1 MGKGFKKRQV
11 IISFSAVF
19 LVGSSFW
26 YCLPE
31 PLFND
36 PYSSILLS
44 RNEHLL
50 GARIA
55 ADEQWRFPPIEQ
67 YQLASK
73 FTSAIIEFED
83 KRFMSHWGVDPV
95 AITRALYLNI
105 SQNKIVSG
113 ASTLSM
119 QVIRLAR
126 KNNKR
131 SYFEKIIEM
140 IMALRLEMSY
150 NKQEIL
156 ALYAS
161 HAPFGGNVVGL
172 ETAAWRY
179 FGRNANQLSWA
190 EACTLAVLPN
200 SPALIH
206 PARNRQKLKQKRDA
220 LLDSLFQAKIL
231 SKTTLS
237 LALSE
242 NLPQKPLPLPNVASH
257 LLETENLK
265 QQGNKLNKVS
275 RLYSTINQQL
285 QIDVRDIVFQHSK
298 KLSQSKIHNAAAL
311 VINNETFEVMA
322 YIGNSNTNNDFEL
335 GYAIDLIHRPRSTG
349 SILKPLLYASMLQQ
363 SEILPDTLIPDL
375 PTQYA
380 GYTPKNYDR
389 LYRGAVP
396 AKVALARSLN
406 IPAVRM
412 LKQHSV
418 DRFYDF
424 LKNMGM
430 STLHRTPENYG
441 LTLILGGAEGT
452 LWDIATMYANLAD
465 IARATNAAMDT
476 RYKTLKVMREG
487 TSNKNTK
494 TNLGHTREIQPA
506 AAWLTLKAL
515 LEVSRPGDEGYW
527 KNFNSSQKIA
537 WKTGTSYG
545 LRDAWAVGNT
555 AKYTVA
561 VWVGNASGEG
571 NPGLTGVSAAAPI
584 LFDIFNRLETSDWF
598 KAPYYLMKEVSVCE
612 NDGYLANQYCATKS
626 QWIPKESHFD
636 KTSQNHIVVH
646 LDRNGYRVHG
656 QCEKVSNMQHKNWF
670 ILPAGQEFYY
680 KQLHANYRTIPP
692 YRKDCEANIAAINTL
707 NGNTS
712 NGLNNPIEILYP
724 TPGTKLYI
732 PIYLNEK
739 HGSAIFKAVHRG
751 RNASLYWHL
760 DKRYIGKTDIFHQ
773 REFQIKPGIHVLT
786 LVDEQGNS
794 VSRQFE
800 VLGKQGKAF

>member
-1 MGKGFKKRQV
+1 MGTSRQKRRLV
-11 IISFSAVF
+11 ITLIA
-19 LVGSSFW
+19 LILAGSSFW
-26 YCLPE
+26 LCLPE

-44 RNEHLL
+44 RNDRLL

-55 ADEQWRFPPIEQ
+55 LDEQWRFPPIEKNN
-67 YQLASK
+67 LADK

-131 SYFEKIIEM
+131 SYVEKIIEM
-140 IMALRLEMSY
+140 IMALRLELSY

-220 LLDSLFQAKIL
+220 LLASLFQNKSI

-265 QQGNKLNKVS
+265 RQASNVKKSS
-275 RLYSTINQQL
+275 RLYSTIDQQL
-285 QIDVRDIVFQHSK
+285 QVAVRDIVFQHSK

-311 VINNETFEVMA
+311 VINNETFEVLA
-322 YIGNSNTNNDFEL
+322 YIGNSNTVNDFEL

-363 SEILPDTLIPDL
+363 SEILPDTLVADL

-380 GYTPKNYDR
+380 GYSPENYDR

-396 AKVALARSLN
+396 AKIALARSLN

-418 DRFYDF
+418 ARFYDL

-452 LWDIATMYANLAD
+452 LWDIASMYANLAD
-465 IARATNAAMDT
+465 IAKATNVALDT
-476 RYKTLKVMREG
+476 PYKKLKVMRD
-487 TSNKNTK
+487 SNSNTK
-494 TNLGHTREIQPA
+494 LSHTREIQPA

-515 LEVSRPGDEGYW
+515 VEVSRPGDEGYW

-555 AKYTVA
+555 AQYTVA

-571 NPGLTGVSAAAPI
+571 RPRLTGVSAAAPI
-584 LFDIFNRLETSDWF
+584 LFDIFNRLDSGGWF
-598 KAPYYLMKEVSVCE
+598 KAPYYLMKEVLVCE
-612 NDGYLANQYCATKS
+612 NDGYLANQYCATKN

-646 LDRNGYRVHG
+646 LDRNGWRVHG
-656 QCEKVSNMQHKNWF
+656 QCEKVSNMRHKNWF
-670 ILPAGQEFYY
+670 ILPAGQEFYF

-692 YRKDCEANIAAINTL
+692 YRKDCEANIAAIDSSTGNTL
-707 NGNTS
+707 

-724 TPGTKLYI
+724 TPGTKIYI
-732 PIYLNEK
+732 PIYLDEK
-739 HGSAIFKAVHRG
+739 RGSTIFKAVHRD
-751 RNASLYWHL
+751 RNATLYWHL
-760 DKRYIGKTDIFHQ
+760 DKHYIGKTDTFHQ

-786 LVDEQGNS
+786 LVDEHGNS
-794 VSRQFE
+794 LSRQIE
-800 VLGKQGKAF
+800 VLGKQPEVL